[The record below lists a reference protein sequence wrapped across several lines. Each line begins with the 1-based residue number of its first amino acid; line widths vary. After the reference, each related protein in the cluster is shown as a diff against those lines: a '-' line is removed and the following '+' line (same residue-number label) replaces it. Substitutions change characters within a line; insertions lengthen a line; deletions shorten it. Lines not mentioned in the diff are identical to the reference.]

1 MILLLETSTLNCSV
15 ALGQRDGT
23 PIGTREV
30 SDGQYLHAEKLHVLI
45 DELLRAEGM
54 GPKDLSAIAVGKGPG
69 SFTGLRIGVSAA
81 KGMCTAL
88 GLPLLAPCPLKG
100 LQRQGGLHHPQL
112 AAQPARIVPAIDARR
127 LEIYTLSAEGHPTA
141 SIVDGAFRSDLG
153 PGPALLVGDGAE
165 KCRDVLG
172 RPRLP
177 NGISCR
183 PLPTAA
189 DLLPEAACPP
199 RIRATPRTSPTSSPS
214 TSKTLSPDR
223 PKDPLGLRSK
233 TS

>member
-54 GPKDLSAIAVGKGPG
+54 TPKDLSAIAVGKGPG
-69 SFTGLRIGVSAA
+69 SFTGLRIGASAA

-88 GLPLLAPCPLKG
+88 GLPLLVPCPLKG
-100 LQRQGGLHHPQL
+100 LQRQGGLQYPHL
-112 AAQPARIVPAIDARR
+112 ASQPSRIVPAIDARR
-127 LEIYTLSAEGHPTA
+127 LEIYTFDQEGQPVA
-141 SIVDGAFRSDLG
+141 SIVDGTFRTDIET
-153 PGPALLVGDGAE
+153 GPALLVGDGAE
-165 KCRDVLG
+165 KCREVLG
-172 RPRLP
+172 NHGAEWHFLQT
-177 NGISCR
+177 
-183 PLPTAA
+183 LPTAA
-189 DLLPEAACPP
+189 DLLPEAASQLALGHTENVGDFEPFYLKDFVP
-199 RIRATPRTSPTSSPS
+199 G
-214 TSKTLSPDR
+214 K